1 MTRFQDALAQSW
13 KGDYQSVFDISKAYH
28 HLRLDPESYDLVGFC
43 VTDKDGKGKRYYHYV
58 VVVFGLGPAGQ
69 ALGRVMRPLLTYLSL
84 RGIRNMIYVDNGR
97 TSAATKKRAD
107 NDYAVTINVFQ
118 QAGFTVAV
126 EKSDKLWDSAQR
138 KEYLGFIIDT
148 CDMTVHVPE
157 QKLKRVL
164 DILDNFLRRRRHKV
178 RDVASLVGKLVLLE
192 PALGS
197 SILVRT
203 HFATIAI
210 VAVTDVSDAD
220 KKRGNPWNKF
230 IDMDD
235 DIFAAL
241 HDVWTLAGSW
251 NGCPIRCWHTGITLS
266 SILPMEATALLDR
279 KIPARR
285 LHDRRAVMAS
295 DASNLADAS
304 YSVEGLSEFS
314 FSEELTL
321 EERGESSSA
330 GSC

>member
-1 MTRFQDALAQSW
+1 
-13 KGDYQSVFDISKAYH
+13 
-28 HLRLDPESYDLVGFC
+28 
-43 VTDKDGKGKRYYHYV
+43 
-58 VVVFGLGPAGQ
+58 
-69 ALGRVMRPLLTYLSL
+69 
-84 RGIRNMIYVDNGR
+84 
-97 TSAATKKRAD
+97 
-107 NDYAVTINVFQ
+107 
-118 QAGFTVAV
+118 
-126 EKSDKLWDSAQR
+126 
-138 KEYLGFIIDT
+138 
-148 CDMTVHVPE
+148 MTVHVPE

-164 DILDNFLRRRRHKV
+164 DILDNFIRRRRHKV

-304 YSVEGLSEFS
+304 YSVEGLPEFL